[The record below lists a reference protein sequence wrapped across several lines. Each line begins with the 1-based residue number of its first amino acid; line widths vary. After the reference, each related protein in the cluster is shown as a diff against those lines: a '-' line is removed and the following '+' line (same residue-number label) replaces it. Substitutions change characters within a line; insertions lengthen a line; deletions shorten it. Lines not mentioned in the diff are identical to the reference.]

1 MSFIPQPNSCLHTF
15 IPFRS
20 LSLPHLAKVPDG
32 MVVVGVGVV
41 LAEDVEEE
49 RAGVVVDGLVF
60 DEELREQA
68 QVLAVPEK
76 ERKKERQKGEMDSPC

>member
-1 MSFIPQPNSCLHTF
+1 
-15 IPFRS
+15 
-20 LSLPHLAKVPDG
+20 

-68 QVLAVPEK
+68 QVLAVPVK
-76 ERKKERQKGEMDSPC
+76 ERKKERKTGRKTGRKKGRKEETDSPG